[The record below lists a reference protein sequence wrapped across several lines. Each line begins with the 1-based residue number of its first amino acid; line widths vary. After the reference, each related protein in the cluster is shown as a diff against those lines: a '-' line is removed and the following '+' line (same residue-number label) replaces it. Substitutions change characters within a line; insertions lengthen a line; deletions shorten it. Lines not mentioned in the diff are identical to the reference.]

1 MTEEDSHLRMI
12 AIDLLDEIF
21 AESQDAQNGTEASH
35 LRAQVDALHIIGE
48 GHDPKTV
55 ARALI
60 IAISDWLYLQA
71 HPGETL

>member
-21 AESQDAQNGTEASH
+21 AEIRDAQNGIEEEAYGD
-35 LRAQVDALHIIGE
+35 AQADALRVIGE
-48 GHDPKTV
+48 GHDPKTL

-60 IAISDWLYLQA
+60 IAISDLLYRRATGLT
-71 HPGETL
+71 P